1 MELTKN
7 KKIGLLIIS
16 IGLLIAYIIYSFN
29 KALTGVVFMSQC
41 ALDTCPHEAALKFQ
55 TNVSIVILIVVI
67 AAGIIFMFLKEKP
80 AQVKKENIEIT
91 KTLNA
96 EEKAI
101 YYIAAKEGSVFQADL
116 VEKSGFD
123 KVKVTRI
130 LDKLEGK
137 GLIERKRRGMTNIVI
152 LKQ

>member
-7 KKIGLLIIS
+7 KKIGLLIIG

-29 KALTGVVFMSQC
+29 KALTGVVSMSQC

-55 TNVSIVILIVVI
+55 TNVSIVILLIVI
-67 AAGIIFMFLKEKP
+67 AVGIVFMFLKEKQI
-80 AQVKKENIEIT
+80 QVKKENIEKIR
-91 KTLNA
+91 TLSP
-96 EEKAI
+96 EEKSI
-101 YYIAAKEGSVFQADL
+101 YGLAEKEGSVFQADI

-123 KVKVTRI
+123 KVKITRI

-152 LKQ
+152 IK